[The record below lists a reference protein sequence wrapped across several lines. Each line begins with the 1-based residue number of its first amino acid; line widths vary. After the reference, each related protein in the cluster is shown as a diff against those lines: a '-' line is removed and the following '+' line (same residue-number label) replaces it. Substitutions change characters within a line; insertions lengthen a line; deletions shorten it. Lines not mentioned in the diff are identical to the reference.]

1 MPDSQL
7 NHPISES
14 TPRVTAQPNDTASA
28 SKRSES
34 QNLLTRIG
42 TGLILLPLSL
52 IVLYLGGVPFALL
65 ALLVIGIAALELNL
79 IVTGKRYRPG
89 VVLSLLIVVVGGL
102 ALSAGA
108 LVPWLLIMAG
118 GSALLL
124 AVEWFLTDHEHRL
137 RDAFVVVGFTV
148 YMALVTGMALIL
160 RNHPAGMLLWLLIF
174 AGTWSM
180 DTFSYI
186 GGRTYGR
193 HRLAP
198 RISPGKTVEGA
209 ITGALA
215 SIAISV
221 ALLVAA
227 NALTPVMLILAL
239 GIPFADLAGDLL
251 ESLVKRM
258 YGVKDSYIRWL
269 NVIPGHGGVLDRIDG
284 LVMVVIFCFVVLTV
298 AGHWTIFPSS
308 F

>member
-1 MPDSQL
+1 MPNS
-7 NHPISES
+7 S
-14 TPRVTAQPNDTASA
+14 TRVNVQPNDAATPTTRP
-28 SKRSES
+28 RSN
-34 QNLLTRIG
+34 NLMTRIG

-52 IVLYLGGVPFALL
+52 IILYLGGIAFAVM

-89 VVLSLLIVVVGGL
+89 VVLSLLIVIGGGL
-102 ALSAGA
+102 ALYAGA
-108 LVPWLLIMAG
+108 LVPWLLTMVG
-118 GSALLL
+118 GSVLLF
-124 AVEWFLTDHEHRL
+124 AVEWLLTDHEHRL
-137 RDAFVVVGFTV
+137 RDALVVVGFTL

-160 RNHPAGMLLWLLIF
+160 RSHPAGILLWLLVF

-215 SIAISV
+215 AIAISIS
-221 ALLVAA
+221 LLIAA
-227 NALTPVMLILAL
+227 NALTPVTLILAL
-239 GIPFADLAGDLL
+239 GTPFADLAGDLL

-284 LVMVVIFCFVVLTV
+284 LVMVVNYCFVVLAF
-298 AGHWTIFPSS
+298 AGHWTIFP
-308 F
+308 